1 MVPQKNGV
9 QCKANEVIVDAL
21 KIMAQGFQETQKDR
35 LAATVRRA
43 IRSISEWL
51 FGTCLTRRCS
61 TPIRCRQDALKLRG
75 IGDFMAR
82 KIEDVLVKADQG
94 AMCKQR
100 RIVMRRYG
108 GSRIREVDSISS
120 KRAIGLRSSRG
131 RMYLDLSLVN
141 HSCTSVSTRLGP
153 GSRGVCRPNCRAV
166 CC

>member
-1 MVPQKNGV
+1 MVPQKNGI

-51 FGTCLTRRCS
+51 FGTCLTCRCS

-82 KIEDVLVKADQG
+82 KIEDILVKADLLNKAPCG
-94 AMCKQR
+94 NR
-100 RIVMRRYG
+100 SRPLWHRYG
-108 GSRIREVDSISS
+108 GSRIREVDSISP
-120 KRAIGLRSSRG
+120 KRASGLRSSRG
-131 RMYLDLSLVN
+131 RMYLD
-141 HSCTSVSTRLGP
+141 
-153 GSRGVCRPNCRAV
+153 
-166 CC
+166 

>member
-82 KIEDVLVKADQG
+82 KIEDVLVKADLLNKAPCANRG
-94 AMCKQR
+94 ESLCVDTEEVASEKSTHSPR
-100 RIVMRRYG
+100 REPLGYVPRAG
-108 GSRIREVDSISS
+108 G
-120 KRAIGLRSSRG
+120 
-131 RMYLDLSLVN
+131 
-141 HSCTSVSTRLGP
+141 CTSI
-153 GSRGVCRPNCRAV
+153 
-166 CC
+166 